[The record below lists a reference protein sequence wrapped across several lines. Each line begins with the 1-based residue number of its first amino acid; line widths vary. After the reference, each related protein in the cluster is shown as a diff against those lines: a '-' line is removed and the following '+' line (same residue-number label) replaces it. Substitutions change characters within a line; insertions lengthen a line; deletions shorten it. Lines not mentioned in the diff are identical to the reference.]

1 MIIKLKDEI
10 NGALDFN
17 QSATELFEKINQINE
32 NDFTMDFE
40 DVFFISRSFVQAYYS
55 SKKRSPKNVNEI
67 NLSRDVLPMMEM
79 IEKQI
84 MP

>member
-1 MIIKLKDEI
+1 
-10 NGALDFN
+10 
-17 QSATELFEKINQINE
+17 
-32 NDFTMDFE
+32 
-40 DVFFISRSFVQAYYS
+40 VFFISRSFAQAYYS

-67 NLSRDVLPMMEM
+67 NLFRDVLPMMEM

>member
-1 MIIKLKDEI
+1 VIIKLKDEI

>member
-17 QSATELFEKINQINE
+17 QSATELFEKINQIND

-40 DVFFISRSFVQAYYS
+40 DVFFISRSLAQAYYF

>member
-1 MIIKLKDEI
+1 VIIKLKDEI

-32 NDFTMDFE
+32 NEFTMDFE
-40 DVFFISRSFVQAYYS
+40 DVFFISRSFAQAYYS

>member
-32 NDFTMDFE
+32 NDFTMDF
-40 DVFFISRSFVQAYYS
+40 DASYFHRLSVFSRFLCSDAS
-55 SKKRSPKNVNEI
+55 HAREI
-67 NLSRDVLPMMEM
+67 HGK
-79 IEKQI
+79 I
-84 MP
+84 